1 MRNGWLLAAALLAL
15 ALPATSRAGDLQFF
29 LDGAGQGNTL
39 DLVGSLT
46 NELLT
51 LRFNAST
58 GEGGGIFDFDN
69 LRITATGGLMIGPFD
84 NFADCRLSA
93 GCFVTPE
100 LPGLIRLGSA
110 ALSVGEQTGVHDLA
124 ILTISGLGTLQIESG
139 NYTPHSEFAIFEVAP
154 FTLASV
160 TPIPE
165 PGSFVLLGLGL
176 GALAGLRRR
185 AR

>member
-1 MRNGWLLAAALLAL
+1 MRNGWLLAAALLAF
-15 ALPATSRAGDLQFF
+15 ALPANSRAGDLQFF

-39 DLVGSLT
+39 ELVGSLT

-58 GEGGGIFDFDN
+58 GEGGGIFDFSV
-69 LRITATGGLMIGPFD
+69 LRITATGGLMIGPFN
-84 NFADCRLSA
+84 NFADCRLVA

-100 LPGLIRLGSA
+100 LPGLISLGSA

-124 ILTISGLGTLQIESG
+124 ILTISGVGTLQIESG
-139 NYTPHSEFAIFEVAP
+139 NYTPHSEFATFEVAP

-160 TPIPE
+160 TLIPE